1 MCANLIRAIFVMFGA
16 LGLGAAD
23 RGSEPIVV
31 DVPGSRSA
39 EIFSLNNHDEG
50 VGTSYS
56 TASESQVFYWS
67 LSTGAK
73 ILGTRSNHTSAFYP
87 TPKINESG
95 MVALSVGVAGWEHAF
110 RWSLKE
116 GFLDLGNLGGD
127 PQGSYGGDAFTQAI
141 NNRGEVVGFSPTHQG
156 NSHAFIWR
164 SDSGLK
170 DLGTLGGWQ
179 SWALDINDR
188 SQVVGV
194 SMLPNGSSHSF
205 IWSERFG
212 MRDLGVPAGFERS
225 QGLKINSQG
234 EVVGIV
240 SQGPYTTFAFYFS
253 EQDGMT
259 VLNPPG
265 SSGSYP
271 EGLNDRGEVL
281 INTSFGTIYRAF
293 LWSKKSGYIDLG
305 TLGGLYSYGWSL
317 NRQGEVVGGSS
328 TSVDLGGTGFVWTQR
343 NGMRSIELG
352 GMVGSANFINDKGD
366 VAGYLEAATGQE
378 PFVKLR

>member
-1 MCANLIRAIFVMFGA
+1 MCANLIRAIFLVFGS
-16 LGLGAAD
+16 LGLSAAD
-23 RGSEPIVV
+23 RGSELIVV
-31 DVPGSRSA
+31 DVPGSKNA
-39 EIFSLNNHDEG
+39 DIYVLNNHDEG

-56 TASESQVFYWS
+56 TASEFQVFYWS
-67 LSTGAK
+67 LSAGAK
-73 ILGTRSNHTSAFYP
+73 ILGTHTHRTGSQA
-87 TPKINESG
+87 PKINESG
-95 MVALSVGVAGWEHAF
+95 MVALSAGVAGWEHAF

-127 PQGSYGGDAFTQAI
+127 PQGSYGGDAWTNAI
-141 NNRGEVVGFSPTHQG
+141 NNRGEVVGYSPTHEG
-156 NSHAFIWR
+156 NNHAFVWR

-194 SMLPNGSSHSF
+194 SMLSNGLSHGF
-205 IWSERFG
+205 VWSERSG
-212 MRDLGVPAGFERS
+212 MRDLGVPAGFEYS
-225 QGLKINSQG
+225 QSLKINSQG
-234 EVVGIV
+234 EVVGTV
-240 SQGPYTTFAFYFS
+240 SQGLYTTFAFFFS

-271 EGLNDRGEVL
+271 EGLNDRAEVL
-281 INTSFGTIYRAF
+281 INTWFGTIYRAF
-293 LWSKKSGYIDLG
+293 LWSKKSGYMDLG
-305 TLGGLYSYGWSL
+305 TLGGLYSYGSSL

-328 TSVDLGGTGFVWTQR
+328 TSVDLGGTGFVWSQR

-366 VAGYLEAATGQE
+366 IVGYVDTATGQK